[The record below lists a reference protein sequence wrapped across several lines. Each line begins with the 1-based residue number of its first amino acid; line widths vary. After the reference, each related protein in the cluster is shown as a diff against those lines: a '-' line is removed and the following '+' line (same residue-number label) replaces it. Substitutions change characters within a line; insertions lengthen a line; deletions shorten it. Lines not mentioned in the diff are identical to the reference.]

1 MTGFESSPVV
11 SIVERVPRKS
21 EYLVKLSDGS
31 EIRVLEDQ
39 LDRFGIEVGVP
50 VDRTQAEEINFAYAY
65 GIARRAAFRLLK
77 VRPRTEWEL
86 KRQLQSRKIPGEA
99 ARRLIED
106 LKAEGHLDDRAF
118 ARLWI
123 AEKISGGTHGRR
135 LLEHQLRARGIA
147 REVLEE
153 VLAADYSFEAEAE
166 VAGDLAA
173 KKLSRF
179 GRMPEAAA
187 RRRAYSYL
195 LRRGFAS
202 EVAAD
207 AVERAASRS
216 NGEDLT

>member
-11 SIVERVPRKS
+11 SVVEPVPRKS

-39 LDRFGIEVGVP
+39 LARFGLEVGASI
-50 VDRTQAEEINFAYAY
+50 DRAQAEEINFAYAY
-65 GIARRAAFRLLK
+65 GVARRAAMRLLK

-86 KRQLQSRKIPGEA
+86 KRQLRSRRIPEEA
-99 ARRLIED
+99 AIRLIDD
-106 LKAEGHLDDRAF
+106 LKGEGHVDDRVF

-123 AEKISGGTHGRR
+123 AEKISGGNHGRR
-135 LLEHQLRARGIA
+135 LLEHQLRARGID

-153 VLAADYSFEAEAE
+153 VMAADYSVEAEAE
-166 VAGDLAA
+166 VARELAA
-173 KKLSRF
+173 KKLSKF
-179 GRMPEAAA
+179 GHMPEAAA
-187 RRRAYSYL
+187 RRRVMGHL

-207 AVERAASRS
+207 AVRDAAGRS
-216 NGEDLT
+216 NGEY